1 VAQSQRRPA
10 FVAELRLPSESL
22 IRVALTEQY
31 DEGHVDVWSHPR
43 DLAVAVERVVTSPGS
58 A

>member
-1 VAQSQRRPA
+1 MAHSQRRPA
-10 FVAELRLPSESL
+10 FVAELRLPSASL

-31 DEGHVDVWSHPR
+31 DEGHVDVWSHPQ
-43 DLAVAVERVVTSPGS
+43 DLAAAVERVVASRGS